1 MRLKACRSRR
11 RPQSAL
17 GVVVGPTGGKL
28 RYDLIRIFSRIDISV
43 FSFHPGTSAVRSP
56 SHQLFRWYFEAK
68 TTGSPHFGKFD
79 PAPVAA
85 IGVKG
90 ASMSEASG
98 FQLSGSAPELYEHYI
113 VPALSTG
120 NAEELV
126 TLAALKPGE
135 RILDVACGTGVL
147 SRHASEAVGPTGEVT
162 GLDVNEGMLSMARTI
177 SSPGGS
183 SISYREGSALAIPFP
198 EATFDVVL
206 CQWGLEFFP
215 DRSQGLHEMGRV
227 LTPEGRL
234 GLRVWCAMEQQAFH
248 MAAFAALDRHLWG
261 GQDFPSRAGFADP
274 FSLWDAEELRT
285 LVLNAGFRD
294 IDMRVSTVPIRL
306 ASDNAAML
314 GYLSALPIGVEIA
327 KMEEAART
335 EMLHEVMT
343 TLNPFVKGEEFVIPT
358 AGHVVL
364 ARR

>member
-1 MRLKACRSRR
+1 
-11 RPQSAL
+11 
-17 GVVVGPTGGKL
+17 
-28 RYDLIRIFSRIDISV
+28 
-43 FSFHPGTSAVRSP
+43 
-56 SHQLFRWYFEAK
+56 
-68 TTGSPHFGKFD
+68 
-79 PAPVAA
+79 
-85 IGVKG
+85 
-90 ASMSEASG
+90 MSEPSG
-98 FQLSGSAPELYEHYI
+98 FQLSGSAPEMYECYI
-113 VPALSTG
+113 VPSLSAG
-120 NAEELV
+120 NAQELV
-126 TLAALKPGE
+126 TLAALKTGE

-147 SRHASEAVGPTGEVT
+147 ARQAAEAVGPSGEVT
-162 GLDVNEGMLSMARTI
+162 GLDVNDGMLSMARTI
-177 SSPGGS
+177 LPRDGA

-234 GLRVWCAMEQQAFH
+234 GLRVWCALEQQAFH

-261 GQDFPSRAGFADP
+261 SQDVPSRTGFAQP
-274 FSLWDAEELRT
+274 FSLWDAEELRA
-285 LVLNAGFRD
+285 LVAHAGFRD
-294 IDMRVSTVPIRL
+294 IDIRVSTVPIRL

-327 KMEEAART
+327 KMEEAACT
-335 EMLHEVMT
+335 EMVHEIMT
-343 TLNPFVKGEEFVIPT
+343 TLNPFVDGEEFVIPT